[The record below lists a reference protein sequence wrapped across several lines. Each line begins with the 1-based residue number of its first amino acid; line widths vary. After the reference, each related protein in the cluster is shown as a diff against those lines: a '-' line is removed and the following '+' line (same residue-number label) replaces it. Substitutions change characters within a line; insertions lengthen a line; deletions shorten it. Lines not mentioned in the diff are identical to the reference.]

1 MQSTIERL
9 LLLASFSLLL
19 GALAC
24 VPPDRTD
31 YSPDDLVDDSG
42 GTNLP
47 SPADD
52 DDDDDT
58 GGSGTVTDDDDDDD
72 TSTTDPGCE
81 PLDPS
86 ATEFPDEVLNCDGEC
101 SPFSWL
107 ADEECDE
114 VLNCKALFF
123 DAGDCAPE

>member
-1 MQSTIERL
+1 MQSTIQRL
-9 LLLASFSLLL
+9 LMLVSCALLL

-42 GTNLP
+42 GSNLP
-47 SPADD
+47 APSDD
-52 DDDDDT
+52 DDV
-58 GGSGTVTDDDDDDD
+58 VTPGDDDDAASDDD
-72 TSTTDPGCE
+72 DISTDPDCG

-86 ATEFPDEVLNCDGEC
+86 ATEFPEEVLNCEGEC

-114 VLNCKALFF
+114 VLNCEALFF
-123 DAGDCAPE
+123 DAGDCSPE

>member
-1 MQSTIERL
+1 MIQRL
-9 LLLASFSLLL
+9 MMLTSLALLV

-31 YSPDDLVDDSG
+31 YSPDDLVDDGG

-47 SPADD
+47 SADD
-52 DDDDDT
+52 DDD
-58 GGSGTVTDDDDDDD
+58 VTPGDDDDASSDDD
-72 TSTTDPGCE
+72 DIVPDPGCE

-86 ATEFPDEVLNCDGEC
+86 ATEFPEQVLNCEGEC

-114 VLNCKALFF
+114 VLNCEALFF
-123 DAGDCAPE
+123 DAGDCSPE